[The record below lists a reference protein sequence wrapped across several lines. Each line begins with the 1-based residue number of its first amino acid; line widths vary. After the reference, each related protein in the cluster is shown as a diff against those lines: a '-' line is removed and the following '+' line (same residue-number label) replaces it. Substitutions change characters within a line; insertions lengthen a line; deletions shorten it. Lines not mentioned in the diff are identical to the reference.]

1 MLTEEDTI
9 MPARPT
15 RRSVVTTLAYAG
27 VAMPA
32 VWSGRSWAAGRSISV
47 GTFSGPM
54 ADFVRQKIVPGF
66 EADYSCR
73 VYQTENFTLGQIALL
88 RQQKV
93 KPTYSVIM
101 MDDTGIPIAK
111 TENLIA
117 PLDPGKIPNMGNAF
131 PRYVLNDSHG
141 VAFTVSTVAPF
152 VNPANGPAIAS
163 YADLWDERFRGR
175 LLMISP
181 NQGGSV
187 MLLIAAAALATGKP
201 LKDAQYA
208 FESGYAKLAELKPNV
223 MTTYDNHVTAILQIA
238 QGEADIGAM
247 GFSKDIVPYQLKG
260 AAVQQCFPKEG
271 VFGGVNCLTLVKN
284 APEPELG
291 RAFIDRI
298 LSVEIQ
304 KGMAETLFSA
314 PTVRNVVLNQDAASR
329 VAYPEKR
336 LDEMNVFM
344 VDWDYINARRGE
356 IVERLNNIFRS

>member
-1 MLTEEDTI
+1 
-9 MPARPT
+9 MPARST
-15 RRSVVTTLAYAG
+15 RRSVIATLGYAG

-32 VWSGRSWAAGRSISV
+32 IWSGRSWAAGRSISI

-54 ADFVRQKIVPGF
+54 AEFVRQKIVPGF
-66 EADYSCR
+66 ESDYGCR

-88 RQQKV
+88 RQQKA

-111 TENLIA
+111 AENLIA
-117 PLDPGKIPNMGNAF
+117 PLNPEKIPNMGNAF

-152 VNPANGPAIAS
+152 VNSASGTTIAS
-163 YADLWDERFRGR
+163 YVDLWNDRLRGR

-208 FESGYAKLAELKPNV
+208 LESGYAKLAELKPNV
-223 MTTYDNHVTAILQIA
+223 MTTYDNHVTAILQVA
-238 QGEADIGAM
+238 QGEADVGAM

-260 AAVQQCFPKEG
+260 AAVQQCFPREG
-271 VFGGVNCLTLVKN
+271 VFGGVNCLTLVNN

-291 RAFIDRI
+291 QALINRI
-298 LSVEIQ
+298 LSSEIQ
-304 KGMAETLFSA
+304 KSMSEALFSA
-314 PTVRNVVLNQDAASR
+314 PAVRDVVLNHDVARR
-329 VAYPEKR
+329 VAYPETR
-336 LDEMNVFM
+336 LDEMNVLM
-344 VDWDYINARRGE
+344 VDWNYINPRRSE
-356 IVERLNNIFRS
+356 IVEKINNIFRN